1 MMRPHVSESRRLAD
15 EGSWS
20 GDAVQGALGIYLG
33 PDVYPPGS
41 DAYRALDDNSRGT
54 YIILVST
61 GEHGGNQFRLELD
74 EAPPSYA
81 PVTVRF
87 EWMDGPYLPGVEKT
101 AIRVAFGDGVGDH
114 GLNATPIGPQQ
125 WETVIRRPNPSD
137 SRVMRLYTASGE
149 ARVLH
154 VWSVEVAVDSPARDL
169 RPLRQRQSLI
179 GGGSWPLR
187 QRQNGAHSGSWPL
200 RQRHAGV

>member
-20 GDAVQGALGIYLG
+20 GDAVQGAVGIYPG

-41 DAYRALDDNSRGT
+41 DAYRALDDDSRGT

-61 GEHGGNQFRLELD
+61 GEHGNEFRLELD
-74 EAPPSYA
+74 EVPPPYA
-81 PVTVRF
+81 QVTVRF
-87 EWMDGPYLPGVEKT
+87 EWMDGPYLPGNEKG
-101 AIRVAFGDGVGDH
+101 AIRVAFGDRIGDH
-114 GLNATPIGPQQ
+114 GSNATPIGPMQ
-125 WETVIRRPNPSD
+125 WETVIRRPNPSN
-137 SRVMRLYTASGE
+137 SRVMRLYTTSAD

-154 VWSVEVAVDSPARDL
+154 VWSVEVAVESPTRGI

-200 RQRHAGV
+200 RQRQAGV

>member
-1 MMRPHVSESRRLAD
+1 MMRPHVSECRSLPD

-20 GDAVQGALGIYLG
+20 GDAVQGALGIYPG

-41 DAYRALDDNSRGT
+41 DAYRALEDDSRGT

-61 GEHGGNQFRLELD
+61 GEHGNEFRLELD
-74 EAPPSYA
+74 EAPPDYA

-87 EWMDGPYLPGVEKT
+87 EWMDGPYLPGLEKI

-114 GLNATPIGPQQ
+114 SFSATPIGPMQ

-137 SRVMRLYTASGE
+137 SRVMRLYTTSGE

-154 VWSVEVAVDSPARDL
+154 VWSVEFAVDSPARDL

-200 RQRHAGV
+200 RQRQAGV

>member
-1 MMRPHVSESRRLAD
+1 MMRPHVSESRRLAN

-20 GDAVQGALGIYLG
+20 GDAVHGALGIYQG
-33 PDVYPPGS
+33 PSIYPPGS
-41 DAYRALDDNSRGT
+41 DAYRALEDDSRGT

-61 GEHGGNQFRLELD
+61 EHGGNEFRLELD
-74 EAPPSYA
+74 EAPRSYA
-81 PVTVRF
+81 QVTVRF
-87 EWMDGPYLPGVEKT
+87 EWMDGPYLPGLEKT
-101 AIRVAFGDGVGDH
+101 AIRVAFGDRIGDY
-114 GLNATPIGPQQ
+114 GFNATPIGPLQ
-125 WETVIRRPNPSD
+125 WETVIPRVNPYD
-137 SRVMRLYTASGE
+137 SRVMRLYTVSGE

-154 VWSVEVAVDSPARDL
+154 VWSVEVAVDSPARGL

-200 RQRHAGV
+200 RQRQAGV